1 MQALK
6 VRQQVIDGEINLKVP
21 KEFGTLVEVI
31 ILGHFDDKVEL
42 WHDTEIKDADKSIKP
57 ISETE
62 RLQFE
67 GEQAAGAD
75 YFRFE
80 LENNCVPP
88 AEELEYYNRIVS
100 NATR

>member
-6 VRQQVIDGEINLKVP
+6 IRQQVIDGEINLRVP
-21 KEFGTLVEVI
+21 KEFGTFVEII
-31 ILGHFDDKVEL
+31 ILGRLDDKMES
-42 WHDTEIKDADKSIKP
+42 WNEHEIKDFGKNIKP

-62 RLQFE
+62 RLQLE

-75 YFRFE
+75 YFQFE